1 MDNLKNIINLLKY
14 NFGKYHMSKSKI
26 FYIIGL
32 IILCFNFI
40 GMFTRVPFLSEIV
53 SLLNVGFVVTFLSI
67 NFVWQIVRFQTQI
80 SKEKGKLLFTFPIK
94 SHEFMLAKIIEFIII
109 QGIVVLITNLAALA
123 LGNNLMGLINLSSTA
138 VMYGT
143 VIAYIMIIS
152 FMVICSSYIKN
163 TALSIITVI
172 IGGGII
178 QGIIEWIIKIVTN
191 LFPYIYL
198 RIGSRIEID
207 LLYSLLSFAWIIFIV
222 YLAIYHLDKK
232 LDII

>member
-1 MDNLKNIINLLKY
+1 MKNIINLLKY

-40 GMFTRVPFLSEIV
+40 GMFTKIPFLSEIV

-94 SHEFMLAKIIEFIII
+94 SNEFMIAKIIEFIII
-109 QGIVVLITNLAALA
+109 QGIIVLITNLVSLISGNS
-123 LGNNLMGLINLSSTA
+123 LGGLVNLSSTA

-143 VIAYIMIIS
+143 VIAYIIIIS
-152 FMVICSSYIKN
+152 FMVICSSYIYN
-163 TALSIITVI
+163 TALAILTVI
-172 IGGGII
+172 IGGSIV
-178 QGIIEWIIKIVTN
+178 QGIVEGIIKIVTN
-191 LFPYIYL
+191 LLPYIYM
-198 RIGSRIEID
+198 RIGARIEID
-207 LLYSLLSFAWIIFIV
+207 LLYSLLSLAWVIFIV